1 MEIVKDLEI
10 IDVCVIPPL
19 QETIDGFAN
28 PSGPFSKY
36 NELYSNEQKS
46 SIIEI
51 IRKEP
56 EKFLLK
62 LMDDGGVSRVLL
74 TAEDAETT
82 MGLKVPNTKVAQF
95 VQRNPERFLFMG
107 AVDPY
112 KGMNALKELEFA
124 VKELNMK
131 CLCLEPWLHKIKSND
146 KLYYP
151 IYAKCVELDIP
162 IWIHTSLNFVPSLT
176 MDYGRPLYLDEV
188 AGHFPELKIIAGHG
202 GWPWVNEMIAVM
214 WRHKNVYTDIAAI
227 RPKYIA
233 TTGSGWDM
241 LLQYGNTILQDKV
254 LFATAWPARDFKESI
269 EEILSL
275 PLKDKVKEKWLGKN
289 AKKILNI

>member
-62 LMDDGGVSRVLL
+62 LMDDSGVSRVLL